1 MNVLL
6 VSHLTKT
13 VVSAC
18 GLARLLTAVALLFLL
33 MTREVNSSVHHSVL
47 QALSPSMPT
56 LQTAGSTSSA
66 SMEREQ
72 GCPLGEVFNAGTGS
86 GEDGQCTDPELV
98 PECANYYAGSND
110 VELRKF
116 EERQSSNPSRLR
128 TGRKL

>member
-33 MTREVNSSVHHSVL
+33 MTREVNSSVHHLVL
-47 QALSPSMPT
+47 QARSPSMPT

-66 SMEREQ
+66 SMESLEQ

-86 GEDGQCTDPELV
+86 GED
-98 PECANYYAGSND
+98 
-110 VELRKF
+110 
-116 EERQSSNPSRLR
+116 
-128 TGRKL
+128 